1 MTPLEKE
8 LEKMQKS
15 IKKEMKLIYN
25 ANMHIFDWDLPEN
38 NEEAAARLILD
49 TMQKALD
56 ELKAEILHP

>member
-8 LEKMQKS
+8 LAKMQKS

-38 NEEAAARLILD
+38 NEEAAAKLILD